1 MVRRQLANLLFLG
14 CLSCWVGG
22 CALLGAAVDKTS
34 GPATIPAKF
43 VPPKEPTLVL
53 VENYRLAAGGDV
65 DCDRLGR
72 YISQDLTENKVVP
85 LVDFSTLTL
94 LRDKDPDA
102 YRKMSIAAIGKAVGA
117 KQVIYVSVND
127 YGADTPMGS
136 DNVKLRASAKV
147 KVVDSQTG
155 ESRWPQDLADGEAL
169 SAETE
174 YKDRGTDTNDVAV
187 RDDLNKSLAEKIGK
201 LFHEWQPDSDQPDW
215 EENQ

>member
-1 MVRRQLANLLFLG
+1 MRQLVILALLGLM
-14 CLSCWVGG
+14 GG
-22 CALLGAAVDKTS
+22 CAVLGAAVDKTN
-34 GPATIPAKF
+34 GPAMIAAKY

-85 LVDFSTLTL
+85 LVDFGILTQ

-102 YRKMSIAAIGKAVGA
+102 YRKMTIADIGKAVGA

-127 YGADTPMGS
+127 YGADTPLGS
-136 DNVKLRASAKV
+136 DNVKLRAAAKV

-155 ESRWPQDLADGEAL
+155 ESRWPQDLADGESL
-169 SAETE
+169 SAETD
-174 YKDRGTDTNDVAV
+174 YKERGTDANDLAV
-187 RDDLNKSLAEKIGK
+187 RDDLNKSLADKISK
-201 LFHEWQPDSDQPDW
+201 LFHDWQPDSDQPDW
-215 EENQ
+215 EDDQ